1 MFIRSTD
8 KLVQFCDMVL
18 RDCPE
23 SIAIDTEF
31 SRSFNDYYPK
41 LCLLQIAY
49 GEQQCV
55 IDVLEEGLDLS
66 PLHKVFA
73 ETRISKVFH
82 DCRQDLDALSLRF
95 PCLPQPVFDT
105 QVAAMLCHYYE
116 NSVGYSRLVEQF
128 LDVKLNKLSFK
139 RVDWSKR
146 PLSES
151 KVRYALDDVI
161 YLHKL
166 YGILRDILSEKGRL
180 SWCIQ
185 DMEQISDMF
194 TDNYDSMLE
203 GMEFFNDLTQQEL
216 VISRS
221 VVEWREKA
229 ARFLNVN
236 RNIIMNSKCVFG
248 ITQDFLANGDDNVLS
263 KYVQDTYLKDIPFSL
278 TEVLNSNMNIKH
290 ERYNKI
296 SQDRNI
302 QNVLTILLHEICME
316 SGVSQKLVA
325 SKRDL
330 VRAISRLPSNIMR
343 GWRYEFFGY
352 KVADFV
358 DGKVK
363 LVFSMNRNSG
373 DRLIVGT
380 EG

>member
-1 MFIRSTD
+1 MFICSTNE
-8 KLVQFCDMVL
+8 LARFCDMVL
-18 RDCPE
+18 QDSPE
-23 SIAIDTEF
+23 SIAVDTEF

-49 GEQQCV
+49 GEQKCV
-55 IDVLEEGLDLS
+55 VDVLQEGLDLS

-73 ETRISKVFH
+73 DTKIFKVFH
-82 DCRQDLDALSLRF
+82 DCRQDLDALALRF
-95 PCLPQPVFDT
+95 PRLPYPVFDT

-166 YGILRDILSEKGRL
+166 YGILKDILAEKGRL
-180 SWCIQ
+180 SWCMQ
-185 DMEQISDMF
+185 DMAQISDMF
-194 TDNYDSMLE
+194 TDNYDAMLE
-203 GMEFFNDLTQQEL
+203 GMEFYRDLTEQEL
-216 VISRS
+216 AISRA

-229 ARFLNVN
+229 ARCLNIN
-236 RNIIMNSKCVFG
+236 RNIIMSSKCVLG
-248 ITQDFLANGDDNVLS
+248 ITKDFMSSGDDNVLS
-263 KYVQDTYLKDIPFSL
+263 KYIQNTYLKDVPFGI
-278 TEVLNSNMNIKH
+278 TEMVDKNRNAKH
-290 ERYNKI
+290 EKYNKM
-296 SQDRNI
+296 SQDHNI
-302 QNVLTILLHEICME
+302 QNVLAILLHEICVE
-316 SGVSQKLVA
+316 NGVSQKLVA

-330 VRAISRLPSNIMR
+330 VRAISRLPSSIMH

-352 KVADFV
+352 KVENFV
-358 DGKVK
+358 DGKVR
-363 LVFSMNRNSG
+363 LVFSMNENNR
-373 DRLIVGT
+373 DRLIVST
-380 EG
+380 E